1 MGKQRSMKILRES
14 EENIC
19 HGWYMLVDMVDDRNR
34 RDRSQIKRA
43 NRKGTASL
51 LDCTARGE
59 IFVLEM
65 KYVRCN

>member
-1 MGKQRSMKILRES
+1 
-14 EENIC
+14 
-19 HGWYMLVDMVDDRNR
+19 MLVDMVDDRNR